1 MKNNYY
7 NGTKSTSDEFD
18 KESNEINDYDK
29 FYLLSEEELFYGEK
43 VKVYGFADSDAIA
56 DANRRFLSTGYAKF
70 KGIWFSD
77 KKETMGN
84 CFYMTRT
91 TGYDQSDVV
100 YVDENG
106 AIYNRGIN
114 VKTDDM
120 GFLPV
125 VCIKGTSK
133 K

>member
-1 MKNNYY
+1 
-7 NGTKSTSDEFD
+7 
-18 KESNEINDYDK
+18 
-29 FYLLSEEELFYGEK
+29 
-43 VKVYGFADSDAIA
+43 
-56 DANRRFLSTGYAKF
+56 
-70 KGIWFSD
+70 
-77 KKETMGN
+77 MGN

-91 TGYDQSDVV
+91 IGYDQSDVV

-125 VCIKGTSK
+125 LCIKSK
-133 K
+133 N